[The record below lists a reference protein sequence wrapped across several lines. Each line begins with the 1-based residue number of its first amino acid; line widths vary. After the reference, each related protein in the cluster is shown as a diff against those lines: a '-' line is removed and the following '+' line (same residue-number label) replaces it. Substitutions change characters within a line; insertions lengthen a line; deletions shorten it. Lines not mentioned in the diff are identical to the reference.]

1 MSDFLCI
8 RLRDAELTPLSVL
21 SWVLLEPNSTI
32 LERGSCLLKDLPDDV
47 PPQSGSRRVIVLAP
61 TEHLFLT
68 SVPVAEGQRRHLK
81 QVLPFMVEEKV
92 IDPIETMHIA
102 TPGVWQGSRID
113 VACMRR
119 DTLSQWLDC
128 LAAVEIM
135 PDYLFADAQCVT
147 AEKGD
152 WQLLFDG
159 NRVLIGDGDR
169 SADEIG
175 GVKLAP
181 TAMAAADSTVLPIVK
196 LLLARSRDGLDSEDD
211 NDQTFGSADDDVF
224 DSADE
229 VILQRPASVALLQGS
244 VESLDE
250 LYATQQSLLQQ
261 DHAAGADRSDDGENV
276 PTVRPDGAPDAGSAD
291 AADLESGDAERDN
304 NIAQLPHAERKP
316 LAEYLRSENI
326 DAPLIDYRE
335 TSTELLAITAVRD
348 HEKPINFLQ
357 GDFRPS
363 NANAATQH
371 FMRRVA
377 MASAAC
383 LAVFLL
389 CTLGGGFYLDN
400 RADSYQKKNV
410 AAYRALFPGERVRDP
425 VRQMKS
431 KLKSGNAGATNSDFL
446 PLLDVAS
453 RSMASLGESA
463 DGSGAT
469 GLTTTIKQ
477 LRYDAQRGNVTMELQ
492 ASTIDQLESYKDLLT
507 GEGLAVDILSAN
519 QDGDIVNGRLQI
531 GRS

>member
-32 LERGSCLLKDLPDDV
+32 IDRGDCLLKDLPGEV
-47 PPQSGSRRVIVLAP
+47 PEQNGSRRVIVLAP

-68 SVPVAEGQRRHLK
+68 SVAVADGQRRHLK

-92 IDPIETMHIA
+92 IDPIESMHIA
-102 TPGVWQGSRID
+102 TPAVWQGNTVD
-113 VACMRR
+113 VACIRR
-119 DTLSQWLDC
+119 DSLAQWLAC
-128 LAAVEIM
+128 LEAVDIM

-147 AEKGD
+147 AEQGE
-152 WQLLFDG
+152 WQFLFDG
-159 NRVLIGDGDR
+159 NRVLLGDGDN
-169 SADEIG
+169 SAAA
-175 GVKLAP
+175 KSRLKTAP
-181 TAMAAADSTVLPIVK
+181 TAMAATESTVLPIVK
-196 LLLARSRDGLDSEDD
+196 LLLAHSRDDSDD
-211 NDQTFGSADDDVF
+211 ADDDEPLF
-224 DSADE
+224 GADADE
-229 VILQRPASVALLQGS
+229 VFDGADAIVLRRPESVALLQG
-244 VESLDE
+244 EGEALDA
-250 LYATQQSLLQQ
+250 LYAQQRRLMREALEEGVDDADLVAADSTTADDADL
-261 DHAAGADRSDDGENV
+261 AGADGQANH
-276 PTVRPDGAPDAGSAD
+276 
-291 AADLESGDAERDN
+291 
-304 NIAQLPHAERKP
+304 AQRKP

-326 DAPLIDYRE
+326 DAQSVDYRE
-335 TSTELLAITAVRD
+335 TTTELLAITAVRD
-348 HEKPINFLQ
+348 HETPINFLQ

-389 CTLGGGFYLDN
+389 CTLGGGMYLDN
-400 RADSYQKKNV
+400 RAESYQKKNV

-431 KLKSGNAGATNSDFL
+431 KIKSGNAGATNSDFL

-453 RSMASLGESA
+453 RSMVSLAEAASEGDAGEM
-463 DGSGAT
+463 AT
-469 GLTTTIKQ
+469 MIKQ